1 MTRPVITVSDRLP
14 DGGRGLAHDTCVRR
28 ALGEVGPP
36 LHRLAA
42 WRGSRH
48 WLDGAFSAGDLM
60 MASVLLRFRLAGIF
74 DAFPTLAAYVAR
86 GEARSAYRRACNDRS
101 GA

>member
-1 MTRPVITVSDRLP
+1 MIRPVITVSDRSP
-14 DGGRGLAHDTCVRR
+14 AGGRGLAHDTRARR
-28 ALGEVGPP
+28 APVYVCEP

-86 GEARSAYRRACNDRS
+86 GEARLAYRRAFNDRS